1 MEGMTMDSEDE
12 DEEKIEVVED
22 KISKVYTTLQIY
34 SM

>member
-1 MEGMTMDSEDE
+1 MTMDSEDE

-22 KISKVYTTLQIY
+22 KISQVYTALQIH